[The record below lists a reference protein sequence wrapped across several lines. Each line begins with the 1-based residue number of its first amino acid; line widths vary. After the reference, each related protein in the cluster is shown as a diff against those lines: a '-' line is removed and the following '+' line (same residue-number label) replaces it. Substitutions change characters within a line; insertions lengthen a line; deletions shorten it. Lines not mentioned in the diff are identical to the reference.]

1 MLLRRLILPLL
12 VAVLAVVAL
21 PLPAGA
27 QASSTSSSAAAAPS
41 TLDWRS
47 CRGGFQCATLT
58 VPWDDAVP
66 DGRTVDLALLR
77 APARDQERRI
87 GSLVMNPGGPGGSA
101 VEFVRSIYSSLPAEL
116 RDRFDIVGFDPRGS
130 GQSDPVECGYD
141 MDALYALDFSPDD
154 QAERDELI
162 AGMQSFVDA
171 CVVTNGDYLRHV
183 STADTVRDLEKVRAA
198 LGDDKLTFLGYS
210 YGTYIGAKYAEAFPD
225 KVRALVLDGAVD
237 PSI

>member
-130 GQSDPVECGYD
+130 GQSDPVECG
-141 MDALYALDFSPDD
+141 
-154 QAERDELI
+154 
-162 AGMQSFVDA
+162 
-171 CVVTNGDYLRHV
+171 
-183 STADTVRDLEKVRAA
+183 
-198 LGDDKLTFLGYS
+198 
-210 YGTYIGAKYAEAFPD
+210 
-225 KVRALVLDGAVD
+225 
-237 PSI
+237 